1 MCWNFHL
8 IFLLS
13 SALVR
18 SLVPYCFWNLHK
30 CRFSNYWFFSS
41 RFCFVFLYI
50 VRIPWNFA
58 CVLKCILLHPRVL
71 LIVFFERFSLKSFLH
86 RVVLSH
92 IFKLGHLTPPSA
104 FLSHFTEVIES
115 EEHLRSVEVGMGR
128 WGDVFRDFISF
139 KKTVTRYN

>member
-41 RFCFVFLYI
+41 RFCFFSSLLLEFLETL
-50 VRIPWNFA
+50 PAFW
-58 CVLKCILLHPRVL
+58 H
-71 LIVFFERFSLKSFLH
+71 VFFFIQEFYWLFSLKDLVWNHSCIGLFY
-86 RVVLSH
+86 H
-92 IFKLGHLTPPSA
+92 IFKLGHLTPASA

-115 EEHLRSVEVGMGR
+115 EEHLRSVEVGMEGGCLQR
-128 WGDVFRDFISF
+128 FYFLQENCNEI
-139 KKTVTRYN
+139 